1 MKYYDIPHFVIKNDL
16 QKSAQTGVYF
26 SDGVTV
32 DVLRDVCLRITGQ
45 TTFTYDYVDKDYEDE
60 FLAPTYNKGRMAIL
74 KYQNQAIYI
83 FFRARNWW

>member
-1 MKYYDIPHFVIKNDL
+1 M
-16 QKSAQTGVYF
+16 
-26 SDGVTV
+26 

-83 FFRARNWW
+83 SFPSKKLVVGIQVFRVCQLLLIYTLQSLSI